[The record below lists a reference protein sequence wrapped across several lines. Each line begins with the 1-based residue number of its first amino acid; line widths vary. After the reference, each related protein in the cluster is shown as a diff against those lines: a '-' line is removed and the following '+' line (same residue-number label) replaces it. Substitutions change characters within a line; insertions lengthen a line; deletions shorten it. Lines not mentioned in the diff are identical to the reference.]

1 MVDCGDIPFEPFD
14 AGHAMK
20 QIEDYTKYLLQ
31 RPPTEDGATPE
42 IPRLIT
48 LGGDHTVLLP
58 VLRAMRHAYGK
69 PITVIH
75 FDSHLDTW

>member
-1 MVDCGDIPFEPFD
+1 MVDCGDVPFEPFD
-14 AGHAMK
+14 AEYAMR
-20 QIEDYTKYLLQ
+20 QIEEHTRYILQ
-31 RPPTEDGATPE
+31 RPPRPDQEVAIP
-42 IPRLIT
+42 PRLVS

-58 VLRAMRHAYGK
+58 VLRALKAAYQR

>member
-1 MVDCGDIPFEPFD
+1 
-14 AGHAMK
+14 MK
-20 QIEDYTKYLLQ
+20 QIEDHAKYILH
-31 RPPTEDGATPE
+31 RPPRYDQEVAVP
-42 IPRLIT
+42 PRLIT

-58 VLRAMRHAYGK
+58 VLRAFHSAYKK